1 MIKDQLGDM
10 QEHRQGVQLV
20 GHVHIEGDADQ
31 LRQTTNK
38 IKNHPEMFMNLEKSI
53 MELHGTFL

>member
-1 MIKDQLGDM
+1 MIKDQLEDM
-10 QEHRQGVQLV
+10 QEQRQGVQLV

-38 IKNHPEMFMNLEKSI
+38 IKNRQ
-53 MELHGTFL
+53 